1 MDFYSYQITVTRA
14 ASTDGLGRPDGDSET
29 IYEGPAEVQEEG
41 VQKTGTANRGNEGQ
55 VVQVGDAQAWLPD
68 DKPFRLQPSDSVTVT
83 RPDGS
88 TFEATVDSVARLD
101 QSFVLSKD
109 R

>member
-1 MDFYSYQITVTRA
+1 MDFYTYQITVTRA

-29 IYEGPAEVQEEG
+29 IYEGPAEVQEQD
-41 VQKTGTANRGNEGQ
+41 VQKRGQNGQ

-68 DKPFRLQPSDSVTVT
+68 DEPFKLQPSDSVTVT
-83 RPDGS
+83 RPNGS

-101 QSFVLSKD
+101 QSFVLSFD

>member
-29 IYEGPAEVQEEG
+29 IYEGPAEVQEQD
-41 VQKTGTANRGNEGQ
+41 VQKRGQNGQ

-68 DKPFRLQPSDSVTVT
+68 DEPFRLQPSDSVTVT

-101 QSFVLSKD
+101 QSFVLSFD

>member
-1 MDFYSYQITVTRA
+1 MDFYSYQITVTRP
-14 ASTDGLGRPDGDSET
+14 ASTDGLGRPDGNSET
-29 IYEGPAEVQEEG
+29 IYEGPAEVQEQD
-41 VQKTGTANRGNEGQ
+41 VQKRGQNGQ

-68 DKPFRLQPSDSVTVT
+68 DEPFRLKPSDSVTVT

-101 QSFVLSKD
+101 QSFVLSFD